1 MSGVEPGMSDR
12 EADAL
17 LYILSGLAEMEQPAD
32 DESVSGSPEWHSL
45 HHTGEGQHHEC
56 DYDVCVEWSMGQVR
70 KAGVR

>member
-1 MSGVEPGMSDR
+1 MTATGPRMSDR

-32 DESVSGSPEWHSL
+32 DDTAAGSPEWHSL

-56 DYDVCVEWSMGQVR
+56 DYDVCVEWSVRQVR
-70 KAGVR
+70 KAAHR